1 MFGLTSSGCFITG
14 VVFGFI
20 LAAFLGIS
28 CIFFFNPE
36 IKNSTLNRIE
46 EIWGNVKK
54 QVDGSISAAKNAPV
68 AEPEIKIRQNSSSE
82 TQQGQR
88 LQQQQANDKKT
99 NKSPLVEIKLG
110 F

>member
-14 VVFGFI
+14 IVFGFI
-20 LAAFLGIS
+20 LAAVLGIS
-28 CIFFFNPE
+28 CIFFFTPE
-36 IKNSTLNRIE
+36 IKNTTINRIE

-68 AEPEIKIRQNSSSE
+68 AEPEIKITPAASQPQ
-82 TQQGQR
+82 TQPQTQPNG
-88 LQQQQANDKKT
+88 AAKGKA
-99 NKSPLVEIKLG
+99 PLVEIKLG